1 MTAEPYVLELFAG
14 PGGWSTGAGL
24 LGLGPHLGIEWDK
37 AACQTAR
44 AAGHLRLQL
53 DVALMDPAEF
63 GPVWLLIGS
72 PPCQGF
78 SRAGL
83 RGGIDD
89 TPRILAHVQRVRDA
103 GGWVDWDDADNLTDS
118 KSALV
123 LEPLRYALALRP
135 NYIALEQVPDVEPLW
150 HAVAT
155 VLRHHGYSVD
165 VGTLDAECYGVPQ
178 TRDRAILVASRIDT
192 ARLPEPIMQRY
203 DHCGVDW
210 GEGLFGNPLPKWVSM
225 AEALG
230 WADGVVGFP
239 RLADSDDTVDLDGVA
254 YRARDLRDTA
264 EPAQAVTEKARS
276 WSVHYRG
283 GNQENAARRPTD
295 EPAPTVAFGHN
306 STGMV
311 WEGPDVV
318 RVKQAR
324 DSGPGAERP
333 PRAADAP
340 SFTVRAQGSGS
351 HPSGVRWMLNRPSTT
366 VAGDARIA
374 PPGHKDRANGERQFG
389 EGAVR
394 VSVEEAACLQSFPAG
409 YPWSGSR
416 TKQYEQVGNAV
427 PPLLAVAVL
436 GALLGRPWQSICLGA
451 YARQE
456 ANI

>member
-14 PGGWSTGAGL
+14 PGGWPTGAGL

-203 DHCGVDW
+203 DPCGVDW
-210 GEGLFGNPLPKWVSM
+210 GEGLFDNPLPKWVSM

-230 WADGVVGFP
+230 WGLDDRPSWTVSGGGAESGGAEPFANAKA
-239 RLADSDDTVDLDGVA
+239 RAHLAD
-254 YRARDLRDTA
+254 
-264 EPAQAVTEKARS
+264 
-276 WSVHYRG
+276 
-283 GNQENAARRPTD
+283 
-295 EPAPTVAFGHN
+295 
-306 STGMV
+306 
-311 WEGPDVV
+311 VV
-318 RVKQAR
+318 YQAR
-324 DSGPGAERP
+324 DSGPGAERE
-333 PRAADAP
+333 PRPSDAP

-389 EGAVR
+389 EGTVR

>member
-89 TPRILAHVQRVRDA
+89 TPKVLAHVQRVRDA
-103 GGWVDWDDADNLTDS
+103 GEWVDWDDADNLTDY

-135 NYIALEQVPDVEPLW
+135 ECIALEQVPDVEPLW

-155 VLRHHGYSVD
+155 VLRDHGYSVGVD
-165 VGTLDAECYGVPQ
+165 TLDAECYGVPQ

-192 ARLPEPIMQRY
+192 AHMPEPIMQRY
-203 DHCGVDW
+203 DPRGVDW
-210 GEGLFGNPLPKWVSM
+210 GEGLFDNPLPKWVSM

-230 WADGVVGFP
+230 WGLGDRPSWTVSGGGTDSGGAEPFANAKA
-239 RLADSDDTVDLDGVA
+239 RAHLAEVVA
-254 YRARDLRDTA
+254 YHRERSEGFLAENPRRDH
-264 EPAQAVTEKARS
+264 PI
-276 WSVHYRG
+276 H
-283 GNQENAARRPTD
+283 
-295 EPAPTVAFGHN
+295 EPAPTITSKSRSDLWLLRSGQEINGGERA
-306 STGMV
+306 T
-311 WEGPDVV
+311 
-318 RVKQAR
+318 R
-324 DSGPGAERP
+324 DETEPALTIVG
-333 PRAADAP
+333 
-340 SFTVRAQGSGS
+340 SFTPSWILDRPATAVQGD
-351 HPSGVRWMLNRPSTT
+351 P
-366 VAGDARIA
+366 RIA
-374 PPGHKDRANGERQFG
+374 PPGHRDRENGERQFK
-389 EGAVR
+389 EGTVR

-409 YPWSGSR
+409 YPWQGSR
-416 TKQYEQVGNAV
+416 TAQYRQVGDAV

>member
-1 MTAEPYVLELFAG
+1 MTAESYVLELFAG
-14 PGGWSTGAGL
+14 PGGWSTGAALLDLGSH
-24 LGLGPHLGIEWDK
+24 LGLEWDR
-37 AACQTAR
+37 AACLTAR
-44 AAGHLRLQL
+44 AAGHLRLQV
-53 DVALMDPAEF
+53 DVAAMDPAEF
-63 GPVWLLIGS
+63 GPVWMLIGS

-89 TPRILAHVQRVRDA
+89 TPRILAHVRRVRDA
-103 GGWVDWDDADNLTDS
+103 GGWVGWDDADNLTDS

-150 HAVAT
+150 HAVAA
-155 VLRHHGYSVD
+155 VLRDHGYSVN

-178 TRDRAILVASRIDT
+178 TRDRAILVA
-192 ARLPEPIMQRY
+192 ALNGPVALPEPIMQRY
-203 DHCGVDW
+203 DPRGVDW
-210 GEGLFGNPLPKWVSM
+210 GEGLFDNPLPKWVSM

-230 WADGVVGFP
+230 WDEGSASC
-239 RLADSDDTVDLDGVA
+239 RLHRGAGMTERHGERPDTP
-254 YRARDLRDTA
+254 DTR
-264 EPAQAVTEKARS
+264 PAPVITSKARTVT
-276 WSVHYRG
+276 WETLVYRN
-283 GNQENAARRPTD
+283 GNQANAAERPITA
-295 EPAPTVAFGHN
+295 PAPTVLFGHRAN
-306 STGMV
+306 
-311 WEGPDVV
+311 DVRWLNV
-318 RVKQAR
+318 AQAR
-324 DSGPGAERP
+324 DSGPGAERD
-333 PRAADAP
+333 PRPRDAP

-366 VAGDARIA
+366 VAGDACIA
-374 PPGHKDRANGERQFG
+374 PPGHKDRANGEHQFG
-389 EGAVR
+389 EGTVR

-436 GALLGRPWQSICLGA
+436 GALLHLLWQDICLGA